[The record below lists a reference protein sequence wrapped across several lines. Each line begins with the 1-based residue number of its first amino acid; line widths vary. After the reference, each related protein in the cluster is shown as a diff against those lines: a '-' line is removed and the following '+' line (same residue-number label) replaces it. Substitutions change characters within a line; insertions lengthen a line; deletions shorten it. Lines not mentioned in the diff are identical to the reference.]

1 MNSGQIY
8 SAIFLYSVII
18 LTVITATNLTSKS
31 FSVIRRGANNSLFAL
46 ILCMAFSL
54 WLGYRPPTYEFGD
67 TGNYAYVF
75 RMLKNGE
82 FGKELWTNDVLWNV
96 FTASC
101 AKIMS
106 VSTYF
111 TIIDVGYFGFT
122 FLACKLLVRNNVLA
136 AVLFMFGA
144 LSFFSYATNG
154 IRNGLACSIVL
165 FVIALYSINKKYSI
179 FAIALAIIALNIHKS
194 TIIPL
199 ASLFLSAYII
209 RSFKWA
215 YSFWILSIIISLTAG
230 GFLTP
235 LFAGL
240 GFDDRLS
247 YLTTVASN
255 KFSRTGFRWDFLI
268 YSMMPIILGY
278 YIVIKRGIKDNT
290 YLLLLNTYTIANAIW
305 VMVIRANYSNRL
317 AYLSWFMYPLVLAYP
332 LFKLDIWSD
341 SQGKIASRIMLA
353 NVGFTWLMITFF

>member
-1 MNSGQIY
+1 MDNGQIY

-18 LTVITATNLTSKS
+18 LTIFTATNLSSKS
-31 FSVIRRGANNSLFAL
+31 FVVIKRGANNSSFAL
-46 ILCMAFSL
+46 ILCIVFSI

-75 RMLKNGE
+75 YMLKNGE
-82 FGKELWTNDVLWNV
+82 LGKELWTNDVLWNI

-101 AKIMS
+101 ARIIS

-111 TIIDVGYFGFT
+111 TIIDIGYFGFT

-136 AVLFMFGA
+136 AILFMFGA

-179 FAIALAIIALNIHKS
+179 LALALAVIALNIHKS

-199 ASLFLSAYII
+199 ISLAMSAYFI

-215 YSFWILSIIISLTAG
+215 YSFWILSIIISLIAG
-230 GFLTP
+230 GFLTSF
-235 LFAGL
+235 FAGL

-247 YLTTVASN
+247 YLTTETSN
-255 KFSRTGFRWDFLI
+255 KFSRTGFRWDFLL

-278 YIVIKRGIKDNT
+278 YIVIKRGINDKT

-332 LFKLDIWSD
+332 LFNLDIWGD
-341 SQGKIASRIMLA
+341 SQGKIAGRIMLA
-353 NVGFTWLMITFF
+353 NIGFTWLMITFF